1 MLVWG
6 DSCPYPLCGISPHQP
21 LATPTLPHF
30 PRVKDPRPA
39 VCEYK
44 RSTEKSHWWA
54 QNLLPVSPL
63 PWPPPALIPHPKSTT
78 KILLPASVHATCLGF
93 VGAEARAAPC
103 PPTSGWE
110 QGLRLFLGAD
120 SSSLPL
126 SPSSLHP
133 RQAAQWSPA
142 MAAPE
147 GDLSPRA
154 TAGTNERA

>member
-63 PWPPPALIPHPKSTT
+63 PWPPPALILHPKSTT
-78 KILLPASVHATCLGF
+78 KILLPASVHTTCLGICGRRGKSSALSPNIWLRTRSQTF
-93 VGAEARAAPC
+93 SRSRLFQPSPFSLLFASK
-103 PPTSGWE
+103 TSGPVITCN
-110 QGLRLFLGAD
+110 G
-120 SSSLPL
+120 
-126 SPSSLHP
+126 
-133 RQAAQWSPA
+133 
-142 MAAPE
+142 
-147 GDLSPRA
+147 SPR
-154 TAGTNERA
+154 GWPEP